1 MKDTFAFATIREL
14 GAKLRA
20 KEVTSVQL
28 AEFFLSRLDKFGP
41 VYNAVVRVTR
51 DLALAQAKQAD
62 EELKAGK
69 DRGPLH
75 GIPFGVKDLLA
86 TKGIPTSWGA
96 APLKDQVIDED
107 ATVVVRLRE
116 AGAVL
121 CAKLAMVELAG
132 GFGYKQAD
140 ASFTGPGLC
149 AWDKT
154 CWSGGSSSG
163 PGSAVGAGLVPFAI
177 GSETWGSIMTPA
189 GYNGIAGMRPT
200 YGRVSRHG
208 AMALSWTMDKLGP
221 MCRTAD
227 DCGLVLDAIAGPD
240 PLDPS
245 SIASEWKYDQSGGS
259 ALAPLVP
266 VFGGE
271 GPGVRGALS
280 GKQHANAQSQ
290 KAKAPLTLT
299 LSPDDGGEGTKP
311 NAQPNKVAE
320 QRRFKFATL
329 DIDFDRLAPEVRANY
344 EASLEVLKQI
354 GSFEAIKLPEFPY
367 GTVAATIISCEMG
380 AAFEGF
386 MTSGDVWELTAPE
399 DRFGGFSNLVIPAK
413 DYINALRIRG
423 KIQRAMDELLSRFD
437 AVVTPTL
444 NTESGPITQKF
455 TEWSQGFTSTELS
468 GASNAV
474 GLPGITVPNGFG
486 ARGLPTGLE
495 FTGRAYNE
503 NTILAAARAY
513 QQRTDWHTKTPK
525 VE

>member
-1 MKDTFAFATIREL
+1 MPESSFAFATIRDL

-28 AEFFLSRLDKFGP
+28 AEFFLSRLEKFGP

-51 DLALAQAKQAD
+51 DVALAQAKQAD
-62 EELKAGK
+62 VELKAGK

-96 APLKDQVIDED
+96 APLKDQMLDED

-163 PGSAVGAGLVPFAI
+163 PGSAVGAGLVPLAI

-189 GYNGIAGMRPT
+189 GYNGIAGLRPT

-245 SIASEWKYDQSGGS
+245 SIASEWKYERADQG
-259 ALAPLVP
+259 
-266 VFGGE
+266 
-271 GPGVRGALS
+271 
-280 GKQHANAQSQ
+280 
-290 KAKAPLTLT
+290 
-299 LSPDDGGEGTKP
+299 
-311 NAQPNKVAE
+311 
-320 QRRFKFATL
+320 RFKFATL
-329 DIDFDRLAPEVRANY
+329 DIDAARLAPEVHANY

-367 GTVAATIISCEMG
+367 STVAGTIISCEMG

-386 MTSGDVWELTAPE
+386 LTSGDVWELTAPE

-455 TEWSQGFTSTELS
+455 AEWSKGFTSTELS
-468 GASNAV
+468 GASNAI

-486 ARGLPTGLE
+486 ARGLPTGIE

>member
-1 MKDTFAFATIREL
+1 MPELNLAFATIREL

-20 KEVTSVQL
+20 QEVTSVQL
-28 AEFFLSRLDKFGP
+28 TEFFLIRLDKFGP

-96 APLKDQVIDED
+96 APLKDQMFDED

-189 GYNGIAGMRPT
+189 GYNGIAGLRPT

-227 DCGLVLDAIAGPD
+227 DCGLVLKAIAGPD

-245 SIASEWKYDQSGGS
+245 SIASEWRYEGS
-259 ALAPLVP
+259 RLAPRDEARSRTDSNVPAERDRQRSSVPLLAPLAER
-266 VFGGE
+266 E
-271 GPGVRGALS
+271 GY
-280 GKQHANAQSQ
+280 H
-290 KAKAPLTLT
+290 
-299 LSPDDGGEGTKP
+299 EGH
-311 NAQPNKVAE
+311 
-320 QRRFKFATL
+320 RFKFATL
-329 DIDFDRLAPEVRANY
+329 DVDFAKLAPEVRANY

-367 GTVAATIISCEMG
+367 GTVASTIISCEMG

-386 MTSGDVWELTAPE
+386 MTSGDVWELSAPE

-423 KIQRAMDELLSRFD
+423 KIARAMDELLSRFD
-437 AVVTPTL
+437 AIITPTL
-444 NTESGPITQKF
+444 NTESGPIDQKF
-455 TEWSQGFTSTELS
+455 AEWSKGFTSTELS
-468 GASNAV
+468 GASNAI
-474 GLPGITVPNGFG
+474 GLPGITIPNGFG
-486 ARGLPTGLE
+486 ARGLPTALE
-495 FTGRAYNE
+495 FTGRAFNE